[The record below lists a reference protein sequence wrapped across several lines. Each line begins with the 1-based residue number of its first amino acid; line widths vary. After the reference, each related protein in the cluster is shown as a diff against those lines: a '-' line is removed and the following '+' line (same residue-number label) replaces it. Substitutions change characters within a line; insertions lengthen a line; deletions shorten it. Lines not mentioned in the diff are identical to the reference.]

1 MSNEPQEPVSA
12 TTPADGGQGAAEQ
25 PPVAYPKAW
34 EGDVVLRDGSLA
46 HVRPILPSDGP
57 GIHRFHDGQSEE
69 SIYMRFFAP
78 IKHLSESDVH
88 RFTHVDYDERVAL
101 VALIGEDIIGIAR
114 YDRLDDRSI
123 AEVAFN
129 ISDHFQGKGLGSVL
143 LEHLAAIAGE
153 EGVTQFV
160 ADVLPQNRK
169 MMKVFVDAGY
179 EVSHAFEDG
188 VIAVSFRIEPTEKS
202 SGVQLAREHRAESQ
216 SMSRVLKPASIA
228 VVGVSRRPDAFGTIL
243 LDNIL
248 DSGFTGPVHVV
259 TSEATSVR
267 GIKAK
272 RKVSDIGEHV
282 DLVVVSVPA
291 DAVLDVVEDCA
302 AVKANTLM
310 VVSAGFAEAGPEGE
324 ERQAQLLRRARA
336 HGMRVVGPNSFGLVN
351 NDPEVRLNASL
362 ARSPSFPGGLGIF
375 TQSGGLGAG
384 LLASVARR
392 GLGVSCFLSA
402 GNRVDVSGNDTMQY
416 LIDDDTTTTV
426 ALYLESVGNPRK
438 FSRIARQLSLR
449 KPVVC
454 VKSRTAGIVPPGHR
468 ARTTTLPAGAFDALL
483 DQAGVIRA
491 ESIHD
496 MVNIC
501 ELLAQ
506 QPLPTGN
513 RIAIVGN
520 ASGIVAILTEEARRR
535 GLQIGRVNPVLP
547 LQCTVA
553 EVGSMVEESLD
564 DENVDALVVCLVP
577 PIANSE
583 ETMAEAV
590 SHAAWAH
597 NKPVATTFL
606 GMRDTAE
613 SMRKAGRLLPDGRRR
628 VVPTYKAPLDS
639 VRSIGAAA
647 GYARWL
653 ASDRGERVHPSG
665 IDRSAAAQIIE
676 TALAETPE
684 GRELRADE
692 AEALLAAA
700 GIELWKALPVDSPEE
715 AVEAAEQLGYP
726 VVLRSVRPDVRDR
739 PGAGAVRL
747 DIGDATGVEHAYSSL
762 VDAFGPEPQVVVQ
775 RLAEHGTPMTLSSVE
790 DPVFGPVI
798 TLGLAGASSLL
809 FGDIVHRIPPLT
821 DIDIASMHRQL
832 KSAPLLDGR
841 MGPAVDRLALGKLV
855 GRVSVLADLLPD
867 IARLELN
874 PVNTRPGGVDVLGA
888 RITVAEAG
896 ARTDAGRRALA

>member
-1 MSNEPQEPVSA
+1 MSNEPQEPVSTA
-12 TTPADGGQGAAEQ
+12 PAQEPLGEPSTTYPA
-25 PPVAYPKAW
+25 AW

-57 GIHRFHDGQSEE
+57 AIHKFHDGQSEE

-78 IKHLSESDVH
+78 IKHLSEADVH
-88 RFTHVDYDERVAL
+88 RFTHVDHDERVAL
-101 VALIGEDIIGIAR
+101 VALAGEDIIGIAR

-129 ISDHFQGKGLGSVL
+129 ISDNTQGKGLGSVL
-143 LEHLAAIAGE
+143 LEHLAAIASE
-153 EGVTQFV
+153 EGITQFV

-179 EVSHAFEDG
+179 EVNHAFEDG

-202 SGVQLAREHRAESQ
+202 YGVQLAREHRAESQ
-216 SMSRVLKPASIA
+216 SMSRVLEPSSIA

-248 DSGFTGPVHVV
+248 DAGFAGPVHVV

-267 GIKAK
+267 GIKAR
-272 RKVSDIGEHV
+272 RKVSEIGEPV
-282 DLVVVSVPA
+282 DLVVVCVPA
-291 DAVLDVVEDCA
+291 EAVLDVVDDCA
-302 AVKANTLM
+302 LVGVNSLM
-310 VVSAGFAEAGPEGE
+310 VVTAGFAEAGPEGE
-324 ERQAQLLRRARA
+324 ERQAELLRRARM

-362 ARSPSFPGGLGIF
+362 ARSPSTPGGLGIF

-392 GLGVSCFLSA
+392 GLGVSCFISA
-402 GNRVDVSGNDTMQY
+402 GNRVDVSGNDMMQY
-416 LIDDDTTTTV
+416 LIDDDETTTV

-468 ARTTTLPAGAFDALL
+468 ARTTTLPSAAFDAMLH
-483 DQAGVIRA
+483 QAGVIRA

-501 ELLAQ
+501 ELLTQ

-520 ASGIVAILTEEARRR
+520 ASGVVAILTEEAHRQ
-535 GLQIGRVNPVLP
+535 GLRLGRVNPVLP
-547 LQCTVA
+547 LQCKVG
-553 EVGSMVEESLD
+553 EVGALVEESLD
-564 DENVDALVVCLVP
+564 DEAVDALIVCLVP

-606 GMRDTAE
+606 GMRDTSA
-613 SMRKAGRLLPDGRRR
+613 SMIKTGRLLPDGRRR

-639 VRSIGAAA
+639 VRAIGAAA

-653 ASDRGERVHPSG
+653 ASDKGERVHLTG
-665 IDRSAAAQIIE
+665 IDRSAASEIIE
-676 TALAETPE
+676 RVLAESPE
-684 GRELRADE
+684 GRELTSEETD
-692 AEALLAAA
+692 ALLTAA
-700 GIELWKALPVDSPEE
+700 GIDLWPATPVAGEDE
-715 AVEAAEQLGYP
+715 AVAAAEQLGYP

-747 DIGDATGVEHAYSSL
+747 DLGDEMGVRHAYSSL
-762 VDAFGPEPQVVVQ
+762 VEAFGPDADVVVQ
-775 RLAEHGTPMTLSSVE
+775 RLAERGTPMTVTSVE

-821 DIDIASMHRQL
+821 DVDIASMIRSL

-841 MGPAVDRLALGKLV
+841 MGPAVDQASLSGLVARL
-855 GRVSVLADLLPD
+855 SVLADLLPD
-867 IARLELN
+867 ISRLELN
-874 PVNTRPGGVDVLGA
+874 PVNTRPGGLDVLGA
-888 RITVAEAG
+888 RIAVAEAG
-896 ARTDAGRRALA
+896 VRTDAGRRALA

>member
-1 MSNEPQEPVSA
+1 MSNEPVEPVNA
-12 TTPADGGQGAAEQ
+12 PET
-25 PPVAYPKAW
+25 YPEAW
-34 EGDVVLRDGSLA
+34 EGDIVLRDGSLA
-46 HVRPILPSDGP
+46 HVRPILPSDAA
-57 GIHRFHDGQSEE
+57 GIHKFHDAQSEE

-78 IKHLSESDVH
+78 IKHLSDADVH
-88 RFTHVDYDERVAL
+88 RFTHVDHDQRVAL
-101 VALIGEDIIGIAR
+101 VALVGGDIIGIAR
-114 YDRLDDRSI
+114 YDRLDDESI

-129 ISDHFQGKGLGSVL
+129 ISDHYQGKGVGSVL
-143 LEHLAAIAGE
+143 LEHLAAIASD

-179 EVSHAFEDG
+179 EVNHAFEDG

-202 SGVQLAREHRAESQ
+202 HGVQLAREHRAESQ
-216 SMSRVLKPASIA
+216 SMSKVLRPTSIA

-267 GIKAK
+267 GIKAR
-272 RKVSDIGEHV
+272 RKVSEIGEQV
-282 DLVVVSVPA
+282 DLAVICVPA
-291 DAVLDVVEDCA
+291 ESVLEVVDDCA
-302 AVKANTLM
+302 TVGVNTLM
-310 VVSAGFAEAGPEGE
+310 VVSSGFAEAGPEGE
-324 ERQAQLLRRARA
+324 ERQAELLRRARS

-362 ARSPSFPGGLGIF
+362 ARSPSTPGGLGVF

-392 GLGVSCFLSA
+392 GLGLSCFLAA

-416 LIDDDTTTTV
+416 LIDDETTTTV
-426 ALYLESVGNPRK
+426 GLYLESVGNPRK

-454 VKSRTAGIVPPGHR
+454 VKSRTAGVVPPGHR
-468 ARTTTLPAGAFDALL
+468 ARTTTLPAAAFDAML

-491 ESIHD
+491 ETIHD
-496 MVNIC
+496 LVNIC
-501 ELLAQ
+501 ELLTQ
-506 QPLPTGN
+506 QPLPEGN
-513 RIAIVGN
+513 RVAIVGN
-520 ASGIVAILTEEARRR
+520 ATGVVAILVEESKRQ
-535 GLQIGRVNPVLP
+535 GLTVGRENPVLP

-553 EVGSMVEESLD
+553 EVGALVEESLN
-564 DENVDALVVCLVP
+564 DEGVDAVVVCLVP

-583 ETMAEAV
+583 ETMAEAI

-597 NKPVATTFL
+597 NKPVAATLL
-606 GMRDTAE
+606 GMRDTSA
-613 SMRKAGRLLPDGRRR
+613 SMRKAGRLLADGRRR

-639 VRSIGAAA
+639 VRAIGAAA

-653 ASDRGERVHPSG
+653 ASDKGERVHPSG
-665 IDRSAAAQIIE
+665 IDRTAASAVIE
-676 TALAETPE
+676 RVLTESPE
-684 GRELRADE
+684 GRELSADE
-692 AEALLAAA
+692 AGELLAAV
-700 GIELWKALPVDSPEE
+700 GIELWPAIPVSSGQE
-715 AVEAAEQLGYP
+715 AVQAAEQLGYP
-726 VVLRSVRPDVRDR
+726 VVLRSVRADVRDR
-739 PGAGAVRL
+739 PGAGAVRMDL
-747 DIGDATGVEHAYSSL
+747 ADATGVEHAYGSL
-762 VDAFGPEPQVVVQ
+762 VEAFGADAQVVVQ
-775 RLAEHGTPMTLSSVE
+775 RLAERGTPMTLRTVE
-790 DPVFGPVI
+790 DPVFGPVV

-821 DIDIASMHRQL
+821 DVDIASMIRSL

-841 MGPAVDRLALGKLV
+841 MGPAVDRVALGKLV
-855 GRVSVLADLLPD
+855 ARVSVLADLLPD

-888 RITVAEAG
+888 RITVTEAG
-896 ARTDAGRRALA
+896 TRTDAGRRALA

>member
-1 MSNEPQEPVSA
+1 MSNQPHESSA
-12 TTPADGGQGAAEQ
+12 TATASGDSDAVDA
-25 PPVAYPKAW
+25 PVTYPKAW

-57 GIHRFHDGQSEE
+57 GVHKFHDGQSEE

-78 IKHLSESDVH
+78 IKHLSDADVH
-88 RFTHVDYDERVAL
+88 RFTHVDHDERVAL
-101 VALIGEDIIGIAR
+101 VALVADDIIGIAR

-129 ISDHFQGKGLGSVL
+129 ISDHYQGKGVGSVM
-143 LEHLAAIAGE
+143 LEHLAAIASE

-216 SMSRVLKPASIA
+216 SMSRVLKPSSIA

-243 LDNIL
+243 LDNVL

-267 GIKAK
+267 GIKAH
-272 RKVSDIGEHV
+272 RKVSDIGDSV
-282 DLVVVSVPA
+282 DLAVISVPA
-291 DAVLDVVEDCA
+291 ESVLDVVDDCA
-302 AVKANTLM
+302 LAGVSSLM
-310 VVSAGFAEAGPEGE
+310 IVTAGFAEAGPEGE
-324 ERQAQLLRRARA
+324 ERQAELLRRART

-362 ARSPSFPGGLGIF
+362 ARSPSTPGGVGIF

-402 GNRVDVSGNDTMQY
+402 GNRVDVSGNDMMQY

-468 ARTTTLPAGAFDALL
+468 ARTTTLPAAAFDSML

-491 ESIHD
+491 DSIHD

-501 ELLAQ
+501 ELLTQ

-520 ASGIVAILTEEARRR
+520 ASGVVAILAEEARRR
-535 GLQIGRVNPVLP
+535 GLRIGRENPVLQ
-547 LQCTVA
+547 LQCNVG
-553 EVGSMVEESLD
+553 EVGALVEESLD

-606 GMRDTAE
+606 GMRDTAGA
-613 SMRKAGRLLPDGRRR
+613 MRKAGRLLPDGRRR

-653 ASDRGERVHPSG
+653 ASDKGERVHPSG
-665 IDRSAAAQIIE
+665 VDRTAASRVIE
-676 TALAETPE
+676 RVLTESPE
-684 GRELRADE
+684 GRELRPDE
-692 AEALLAAA
+692 AAALLAAV
-700 GIELWKALPVDSPEE
+700 GIELWPAVAVSSRSE
-715 AVEAAEQLGYP
+715 AVAAAEEIGYP

-739 PGAGAVRL
+739 PGAGAVRMDL
-747 DIGDATGVEHAYSSL
+747 ADSTGVEHAYSSL
-762 VDAFGPEPQVVVQ
+762 VEAFGPDAEVVVQ
-775 RLAEHGTPMTLSSVE
+775 RLAERGTPMTLSTVE
-790 DPVFGPVI
+790 DPVFGPVV

-809 FGDIVHRIPPLT
+809 LGDIVHRIPPLT
-821 DIDIASMHRQL
+821 DVDIASMIRSL

-841 MGPAVDRLALGKLV
+841 MGPAVDRAALSGLV
-855 GRVSVLADLLPD
+855 ARVSVLADLLPD

-874 PVNTRPGGVDVLGA
+874 PVNTRAGGVDVLGA
-888 RITVAEAG
+888 HITVAEAG